1 MQPVSPHKWQE
12 GLLRHS
18 ILLMLATQVGNVA
31 NLLFQFVM
39 MRALT
44 PAEYGVLA
52 TMLSLILI
60 LGTPLEALRTAVAH
74 QTSLLVRADVPGDT
88 RRLIGRWRR
97 GLLAVAAVILLA
109 GLFGRGALQDFFHL
123 DSSLPL
129 IVATVVMAMT
139 LFMPLFIGVLQGLQ
153 AFIWMSVA
161 GQSWGIVRLLAGA
174 ALVYL
179 VSRSALSGLIGQ
191 GIGVIVSISL
201 GGFAA
206 WFILR
211 RAPGSDE
218 IRIGGLSYF
227 IRSLLVLGGFA
238 VLMNA
243 DIALVKRYFD
253 AEQAGLFAKCAT
265 MARMIVFLPLPIAG
279 AMFPKV
285 VSMGRATDADRRI
298 LWRAIGYTALVIA
311 GAALFFSLAAPW
323 IWRFFTGADPD
334 SELVLLLRWMMWALA
349 PLGLTSLLINYELA
363 QHRFRLAYISIP
375 LALLYVAGVS
385 VRHSTLGEVVA
396 ILASASVASMAILAI
411 GVAWGARRANR

>member
-1 MQPVSPHKWQE
+1 MHPVSLHKWQE

-52 TMLSLILI
+52 TLLSLILI

-88 RRLIGRWRR
+88 RRLIGRWLR

-109 GLFGRGALQDFFHL
+109 GSLGRGALQEFFHL
-123 DSSLPL
+123 DSSVPL

-139 LFMPLFIGVLQGLQ
+139 LLMPLFIGVLQGLQ
-153 AFIWMSVA
+153 AFVWMSVA
-161 GQSWGIVRLLAGA
+161 GQSWGIVRLLAGG
-174 ALVYL
+174 ALVYF
-179 VSRSALSGLIGQ
+179 VSRSALAGLVGQ
-191 GIGVIVSISL
+191 GIGVVVSITL

-206 WFILR
+206 WLILR

-285 VSMGRATDADRRI
+285 VSMGQASAADRRI
-298 LWRAIGYTALVIA
+298 LWKAIGYTTLVIA
-311 GAALFFSLAAPW
+311 GAALFFTLTAPW
-323 IWRFFTGADPD
+323 IWRFFTGADAD
-334 SELVLLLRWMMWALA
+334 AELVLLLRWMMWALA
-349 PLGLTSLLINYELA
+349 PLGLTSLLVNYELA
-363 QHRFRLAYISIP
+363 QHRFRLAYITIP
-375 LALLYVAGVS
+375 LAILYVIGVGYHHAALRD
-385 VRHSTLGEVVA
+385 VIA
-396 ILASASVASMAILAI
+396 ILATVSVASTVILGLGI
-411 GVAWGARRANR
+411 ARARPVK